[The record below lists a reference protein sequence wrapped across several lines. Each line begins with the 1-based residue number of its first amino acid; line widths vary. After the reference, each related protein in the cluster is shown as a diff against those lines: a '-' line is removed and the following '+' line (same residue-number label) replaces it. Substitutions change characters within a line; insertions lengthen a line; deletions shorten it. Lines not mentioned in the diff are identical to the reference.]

1 MGMEERARR
10 IIESAVQLAEEGGFE
25 AVRLRDVAAQSGVAL
40 GTLYNRFRSKE
51 DILVAGLELE
61 AGKFEELMAVH
72 PARGETPAERVV
84 YFFTLATRAMIARP
98 NFARAVLRAVACGV
112 PDTAEKVL
120 RHHGRITRLVAASMR
135 GETLDPERPA
145 ELAAD
150 EEQMGFL
157 LQQIWFA
164 ALVGWMGGLQDVE
177 GVIAHMTQ
185 ATNLLLS
192 ARA

>member
-1 MGMEERARR
+1 MEERARR
-10 IIESAVQLAEEGGFE
+10 IIETAVQLAEEGGFE

-61 AGKFEELMAVH
+61 ARKFEELMAIH
-72 PARGETPAERVV
+72 PARGATPTERVV
-84 YFFTLATRAMIARP
+84 YFFTLATRAMVSRP
-98 NFARAVLRAVACGV
+98 NFARAVLRAVASGV

-120 RHHGRITRLVAASMR
+120 RHHGRITRLVAAAMR
-135 GETLDPERPA
+135 GELVDPDHPATLAP
-145 ELAAD
+145 D
-150 EEQMGFL
+150 EDQMGFL

-177 GVIAHMTQ
+177 GVIAHMKQ
-185 ATNLLLS
+185 ATELLLS
-192 ARA
+192 GREG